1 MCWSASV
8 SLNTFIFSL
17 FGTLFALF
25 NGVIDVPQALFFT
38 SFTSMQL
45 VEYFAWKDLSDTRIP
60 SMVGLLLLFLQ
71 IVLVIYNYYKGPYQ
85 NLLYGFWFAIIAVIL
100 MTTKIDL
107 SMHKAPNGH
116 LTWNWLNSIPKIYW
130 LIFVLFYLGIGI
142 DYKYNLVF
150 LAFLAVISFSWYNY
164 SASGTFGSMWCWIS
178 NAFALVWIF
187 RVFRKELC

>member
-1 MCWSASV
+1 M

-25 NGVIDVPQALFFT
+25 NGVIDVPRALFFT

>member
-60 SMVGLLLLFLQ
+60 SMVGLLLIFLQ

-85 NLLYGFWFAIIAVIL
+85 NLLYGFWFAISAVIL